1 MRKSSEFEWTGERL
15 TTGKDN
21 EIVIHHLHRYAIA
34 LDLVKNKIVLDIA
47 SGEGY
52 GGNLLSKNAKNVIG
66 VDIDTTVI
74 EFAKSK
80 YKKYNLEFKVGSADK
95 IPVESNSI
103 DVVVSFETI
112 EHHDKHDEMFEEII
126 RVLKPDGI
134 LIMSSPDKLNY
145 RDIPKFYNPFHIKE
159 LYREEFKQ
167 LIEKHFKNATIYYQ
181 SVVYGSLIVPE
192 NGLGKNFS
200 EFEGDFEKINSHS
213 TIKTPVYNLC
223 IASNGSLSETLNY
236 NFSFFNAQNML
247 TTILGKENEIYNS
260 KTYKAGKIISFP
272 LRMVRKLFARPNI

>member
-1 MRKSSEFEWTGERL
+1 MKNSSEFEWTGERL
-15 TTGKDN
+15 TTGKNN

-34 LDLVKNKIVLDIA
+34 LDLVKNKVVLDIA

-52 GGNLLSKNAKNVIG
+52 GSNLLATNAKTVIG
-66 VDIDTTVI
+66 VDIHATVI

-80 YKKYNLEFKVGSADK
+80 YKKPNLEFKTGSADK
-95 IPVESNSI
+95 MPIENNSV

-112 EHHDKHDEMFEEII
+112 EHHDKHEEMFEEIK

-167 LIEKHFKNATIYYQ
+167 LVEKHFKNVTIYYQ
-181 SVVYGSLIVPE
+181 NVLYGSLIVPE

-200 EFEGDFEKINSHS
+200 EFEGDFEKISNHS
-213 TIKTPVYNLC
+213 TIKNPVYNLC
-223 IASNGSLSETLNY
+223 IASNSSVNETPHY
-236 NFSFFNAQNML
+236 NFSFFNAQSML
-247 TTILGKENEIYNS
+247 TTILGKESEIYNS
-260 KTYKAGKIISFP
+260 KTYKAGKIITFP
-272 LRMVRKLFARPNI
+272 LRLVRKLFGRS